1 MPIGFRNM
9 VISNVEETSKEEMGM
24 LSDGEGD
31 RLDQELPDLY
41 ALVAPRPSKSSGQPP
56 KKSSRKERRAREW
69 EKRDLSPQEVSPM
82 QHTVVQLL
90 SVPHA
95 T

>member
-31 RLDQELPDLY
+31 RLGQELPDIY
-41 ALVAPRPSKSSGQPP
+41 ASVAPRPSTSSGQPP
-56 KKSSRKERRAREW
+56 K
-69 EKRDLSPQEVSPM
+69 
-82 QHTVVQLL
+82 
-90 SVPHA
+90 
-95 T
+95 